1 MSATTETPSAMDL
14 EYPLERY
21 SAQGVTVVALR
32 EYWRRHP
39 ATHPAPWPGIS
50 LAYWKDGQFAAVPSD
65 ASPDLLARYY
75 FAARVLREA
84 AE

>member
-1 MSATTETPSAMDL
+1 MNAESDTPSAMDTAH
-14 EYPLERY
+14 PLERY
-21 SAQGVTVVALR
+21 TSQGVTVVVLR

-50 LAYWKDGQFAAVPSD
+50 LAYWKDGTFAPVPSD
-65 ASPDLLARYY
+65 ANPELLAHYY
-75 FAARVLREA
+75 FASRVLREA